1 MNCDDENRMHN
12 IDTRGREKG
21 DGRGEE
27 RPPFPSLATLGR
39 GKEWLCFRPEK
50 PVQEEI
56 KGGLPPVSQG

>member
-21 DGRGEE
+21 DGRGEV

-50 PVQEEI
+50 PV
-56 KGGLPPVSQG
+56 